1 MNRARSLAFAALVA
15 ASSVA
20 GLGCARAD
28 WREEVPVFR
37 IGILGGGLEER
48 RLKDHACLKA
58 KAEQALKVP
67 VDLSASRDYGGMTEG
82 LLAGRLDA
90 AGLGVGGY
98 AGIFLQNPDAIE
110 PIVTVILENGVA
122 SGRVDATWNGMA
134 LGGGTVRLS
143 SPAEACVEIPGTGSL
158 CTPL

>member
-58 KAEQALKVP
+58 KAEQIAAAARRFRASTASR
-67 VDLSASRDYGGMTEG
+67 SAS
-82 LLAGRLDA
+82 
-90 AGLGVGGY
+90 
-98 AGIFLQNPDAIE
+98 
-110 PIVTVILENGVA
+110 
-122 SGRVDATWNGMA
+122 
-134 LGGGTVRLS
+134 
-143 SPAEACVEIPGTGSL
+143 
-158 CTPL
+158 